1 MCHCVRV
8 PLSADDKAAVRKL
21 SGFLLPA
28 YAAVALAAIAVTVA
42 MTDGGGPPPAKQIAN
57 ASPPASR

>member
-8 PLSADDKAAVRKL
+8 PLSADDKSAARKL
-21 SGFLLPA
+21 AGFLLPA

-42 MTDGGGPPPAKQIAN
+42 VTDGGRAPPANQIAITF
-57 ASPPASR
+57 PPASR